1 MSVLRMILLSTL
13 LLSLPLPAALA
24 AGGGSGNPPPAEAS
38 ARDADY
44 EAGLQAYERADWPG
58 VIKAMRAVIDR
69 KPWHDDAHN
78 YLGYAYRK
86 QGDYERALKHY
97 QKALEL
103 NPHHRG
109 AMEYLGEAYLELKQP
124 GKAQELLDQLAQEC
138 QRIGAKDCEE
148 LEDLQAAMAAYRS

>member
-1 MSVLRMILLSTL
+1 MPPWQRVLLSAVL
-13 LLSLPLPAALA
+13 CVFLSPLVLA
-24 AGGGSGNPPPAEAS
+24 VGNSDSPPPAEAS
-38 ARDADY
+38 ARDAYY
-44 EAGLQAYERADWPG
+44 EAGLNAYEQADW
-58 VIKAMRAVIDR
+58 AAVIIAMQNVIDL

-86 QGDYERALKHY
+86 QGDYERALVHY

-124 GKAQELLDQLAQEC
+124 DKARELLARLAQEC
-138 QRIGAKDCEE
+138 ERIGQQECEE
-148 LEDLQAAMAAYRS
+148 WQDLQAEVKAYKD

>member
-1 MSVLRMILLSTL
+1 MPSLHTILLSGFL
-13 LLSLPLPAALA
+13 LTFLSPAVFAV
-24 AGGGSGNPPPAEAS
+24 GNDDTPPPAEAS
-38 ARDADY
+38 ARDLDY
-44 EAGLQAYERADWPG
+44 EAGLKAHKRADWT
-58 VIKAMRAVIDR
+58 AVITAMENVIAR

-103 NPHHRG
+103 NSHHRG

-124 GKAQELLDQLAQEC
+124 DKARELLEKLAREC
-138 QRIGAKDCEE
+138 QRLEQTVCEE
-148 LEDLQAAMAAYRS
+148 WEDLKAAIAAYPS